1 MQSIGVGEFDCGRL
15 CPGWVQ
21 FWSKMGWVGLFLVE
35 NDGLSAQTVR
45 VLKGFDLVVVKGSVW
60 GFKGKRWLE
69 KSSIKGFRRLGL
81 QFWGFWWVGDVR
93 QH

>member
-1 MQSIGVGEFDCGRL
+1 
-15 CPGWVQ
+15 
-21 FWSKMGWVGLFLVE
+21 MGWVGSFLVE

-45 VLKGFDLVVVKGSVW
+45 VSKGFDLVVVKGSVW

-81 QFWGFWWVGDVR
+81 QFWDFGGLAMYGNNSKGYSSGGLGLGLKWGSNLEFRG
-93 QH
+93 